1 MVERR
6 FRDYLEERGLHG
18 KEIGFALRKAEEFE
32 RYLEKRKVSF
42 KSAQLSE
49 LKDYVFYLTKK
60 RRNSMNTLLAI
71 ARYCGFAKKKECLI
85 YLVSILNVSDVLP
98 EIGKRLA
105 TIAGKE
111 VQGRVFEGFE
121 LPPLGS
127 PPDSYPKLTKLIVDR
142 LQAELPSETCR
153 NVLTWNY
160 HGIPAEAFKEK
171 KERFEKAASIDE
183 YLENEH
189 RILVKELEGFMKE
202 GRVWYEQE
210 ITPEV
215 LDFVKGNQEI
225 CTGIRHGDT
234 IHVTKIPYAPREYL
248 KERAPVMKRYYACHC
263 ALVRTSIRDGKPGI
277 PPVFCYCSSGFEKVA
292 FDAVFGESVNVE
304 LLESILK
311 GDLRCRFAIKIP
323 EKLSKLKK

>member
-1 MVERR
+1 MVEGR
-6 FRDYLEERGLHG
+6 FRDYLKERGLQG
-18 KEIGFALRKAEEFE
+18 KEIAFALRKAEEFE
-32 RYLEKRKVSF
+32 DYLEKRKVSF
-42 KSAQLSE
+42 KSALLSD
-49 LKDYVFYLTKK
+49 LKDYVSYLIKK

-71 ARYCGFAKKKECLI
+71 ARYCGFGKKKECLI

-98 EIGKRLA
+98 GIGKRLA

-121 LPPLGS
+121 LPSLGS
-127 PPDSYPKLTKLIVDR
+127 PPDNYPKLTKLIVDR
-142 LQAELPSETCR
+142 LQAELPSEACR

-171 KERFEKAASIDE
+171 KERFKKAASIDE

-189 RILVKELEGFMKE
+189 RILVEELGRFMKE

-234 IHVTKIPYAPREYL
+234 IHVTKIPYAPKEYF
-248 KERAPVMKRYYACHC
+248 KERDPAMKRYYACHC
-263 ALVRTSIRDGKPGI
+263 ALVRTSIRDEKPGI
-277 PPVFCYCSSGFEKVA
+277 PPVFCYCSGGFEKLA
-292 FDAVFGESVNVE
+292 FDVVFGESVDVE

-323 EKLSKLKK
+323 QKLSKLRQ